1 MLMRGRFYAPNFI
14 MASCWSRM
22 LALAHDASVYNE
34 AHAFLISTTFP
45 VITALISY
53 IVLFS
58 LQMMFL
64 EMYHIQGILI

>member
-1 MLMRGRFYAPNFI
+1 
-14 MASCWSRM
+14 M

-34 AHAFLISTTFP
+34 AHALLISTTFP

-53 IVLFS
+53 FLLFW

-64 EMYHIQGILI
+64 EMYHFQDILI